1 MPANQLLTITM
12 ITREALMVLEN
23 QTIFVRK
30 VNKEYSSKF
39 AEEGAKIGTVLNVR
53 KPPRYIGRTGQGLSL
68 EDAIETSIPVALT
81 TQFGVDIA
89 FTTQDLKLSIDDF
102 RERFLEPAYAAVA
115 NKIDYDGL
123 QLFKQV
129 FNEVGTPGTVPN
141 ALLTY
146 LNAGVALNL
155 QAAPK
160 TPTRTLIISPQMEAT
175 IVDALKGLFQSS
187 EKISEQYD
195 SGEMGT
201 GAGFTWA
208 MDQNVPTFTTGTQGG
223 TPVLTA
229 TVGQTGSSIATTG
242 WTASTLVLNQ
252 GDIVQFAGCYSV
264 NPQNRQSTGVLANW
278 VVTAAVTSGSGAGA
292 ASIPIA
298 GPGGLG
304 IVTSGPF
311 QNASASPTASGAV
324 TVDGASAV
332 TSYRGLAFHKNAFT
346 FATADLPQVGG
357 VDMCARAG
365 LPKIGMT
372 TRIIRAYDINT
383 DRMPCRSD
391 VLYGFA
397 VLYPELACRVA
408 S

>member
-23 QTIFVRK
+23 ETVFTK
-30 VNKEYSSKF
+30 AVNREYSGKF

-102 RERFLEPAYAAVA
+102 RERFLEPAYATVA

-146 LNAGVALNL
+146 LNAGVALDL
-155 QAAPK
+155 QAAPRDRS
-160 TPTRTLIISPQMEAT
+160 RTLVLGPQMQAT

-195 SGEMGT
+195 KGMMGL
-201 GAGFTWA
+201 GAGFKWT
-208 MDQNVPTFTTGTQGG
+208 MDQNVPIFTTGTQGG

-252 GDIVQFAGCYSV
+252 GDVVQFAGCYSV

-278 VVTAAVTSGSGAGA
+278 VVTANVTSGSGAGA

-324 TVDGASAV
+324 TVNGATAV
-332 TSYRGLAFHKNAFT
+332 TSPRGLGFHKNAFT
-346 FATADLPQVGG
+346 FVSADLPPVGG
-357 VDMCARAG
+357 VDMCGRASLPQIG
-365 LPKIGMT
+365 LS
-372 TRIIRAYDINT
+372 TRMIRAYDINT
-383 DRMPCRSD
+383 DRLPTRTD
-391 VLYGFA
+391 VLYGWA
-397 VLYPELACRVA
+397 VLYPELAVRIA

>member
-23 QTIFVRK
+23 ETVFTKQ
-30 VNKEYSSKF
+30 VNREYSSKF

-102 RERFLEPAYAAVA
+102 RERFLEPAYATVG
-115 NKIDYDGL
+115 NKIDYDGM

-146 LNAGVALNL
+146 LNAGVALDY
-155 QAAPK
+155 QAAP
-160 TPTRTLIISPQMEAT
+160 RDRSRALCIGPQMQAT
-175 IVDALKGLFQSS
+175 IVDTLKGLFQSS

-195 SGEMGT
+195 KGVMGMT
-201 GAGFTWA
+201 AGFKWS
-208 MDQNVPTFTTGTQGG
+208 MDQNTPVFTTGTQGG
-223 TPVLTA
+223 TPVLSA

-242 WTASTLVLNQ
+242 WTATTLVLNQ

-278 VVTAAVTSGSGAGA
+278 VVTAGVTSGSGGGA

-311 QNASASPTASGAV
+311 QNASASPTANGAV
-324 TVDGASAV
+324 TVNGATAV
-332 TSYRGLAFHKNAFT
+332 TSPRGLAFHKNAFT
-346 FATADLPQVGG
+346 FVSADLPPVGG
-357 VDMCARAG
+357 VDMCGRAS
-365 LPKIGMT
+365 LPQVGMS
-372 TRIIRAYDINT
+372 TRMIQAYDINT
-383 DRMPCRSD
+383 DRLPTRTD
-391 VLYGFA
+391 ILYGWA

>member
-1 MPANQLLTITM
+1 MPGNQLLTITM

-23 QTIFVRK
+23 ETVFTKQ
-30 VNKEYSSKF
+30 VNREYSSKF
-39 AEEGAKIGTVLNVR
+39 AEDGAKIGTVLNVR

-102 RERFLEPAYAAVA
+102 RERFLEPAYATVA
-115 NKIDYDGL
+115 NKIDYDGM

-141 ALLTY
+141 SLLTY
-146 LNAGVALNL
+146 LNAGVALDN
-155 QAAPK
+155 QAAP
-160 TPTRTLIISPQMEAT
+160 RDRSRAMVIGPQMDAT
-175 IVDALKGLFQSS
+175 IVDALKGLFHSS
-187 EKISEQYD
+187 SKIEEQYD
-195 SGEMGT
+195 KGMMGIT
-201 GAGFTWA
+201 GGWKFS
-208 MDQNVPTFTTGTQGG
+208 MDQNTPVFTTGTQGG
-223 TPVLTA
+223 TPVLSA

-264 NPQNRQSTGVLANW
+264 NPQNRQSTGILANW
-278 VVTAAVTSGSGAGA
+278 VVTANVTSGSGAGA
-292 ASIPIA
+292 ASIPVA

-311 QNASASPTASGAV
+311 QNASASPTANGAV
-324 TVDGASAV
+324 TVNGATAV
-332 TSYRGLAFHKNAFT
+332 TSPRGLGFHKNAFT
-346 FATADLPQVGG
+346 FVSADLPQVGG
-357 VDMCARAG
+357 VDMCGRAG
-365 LPKIGMT
+365 LPQIGLS

-383 DRMPCRSD
+383 DRLPTRTD
-391 VLYGFA
+391 VLYGWA

>member
-23 QTIFVRK
+23 ETVFTK
-30 VNKEYSSKF
+30 AVNREYSGKF

-102 RERFLEPAYAAVA
+102 RERFLEPAYATVA

-146 LNAGVALNL
+146 LNAGVALDL
-155 QAAPK
+155 QAAPRDRS
-160 TPTRTLIISPQMEAT
+160 RTLVLGPQMQAT

-195 SGEMGT
+195 KGMMGL
-201 GAGFTWA
+201 GAGFKWT
-208 MDQNVPTFTTGTQGG
+208 MDQNVPIFTTGTQGG

-278 VVTAAVTSGSGAGA
+278 VVTANVTSGSGAGA

-324 TVDGASAV
+324 TVNGATAV
-332 TSYRGLAFHKNAFT
+332 TSPRGLGFHKNAFT
-346 FATADLPQVGG
+346 FVSADLPPVGG
-357 VDMCARAG
+357 VDMCGRASLPQIG
-365 LPKIGMT
+365 LS
-372 TRIIRAYDINT
+372 TRMIRAYDINT
-383 DRMPCRSD
+383 DRLPTRTD
-391 VLYGFA
+391 VLYGWA
-397 VLYPELACRVA
+397 VLYPELAVRIA